1 MKKTVLILWG
11 VGALFLISSIPLF
24 VEGNIGAGVCGIV
37 IAAALFFIGLRK
49 NGARPEPK
57 KEPPPATTE
66 PKEAAAP
73 ASKADTTAHVT
84 PAADPRP
91 VKAEAAAPVPKTDTT
106 AHVAPAVD
114 LRLKKTEAVA
124 PAPASE
130 AKPAFEFLSV
140 KVAGVTF
147 KNGRKSRQTI
157 LRKIHFKDEPFD
169 KGTME
174 LTLQREEW
182 EGKPAFG
189 VYVNGDQIGNIPAEY
204 VSYVND
210 NFSRLDGIV
219 NIEVYGGGEG
229 RNYGAEI
236 TLRFRNE

>member
-24 VEGNIGAGVCGIV
+24 VEGDMGAGVCGIV

-49 NGARPEPK
+49 KAARPEPK
-57 KEPPPATTE
+57 KEPPAATPAATME
-66 PKEAAAP
+66 PEEVAAP
-73 ASKADTTAHVT
+73 APKADTTAHVT
-84 PAADPRP
+84 LAADPRS
-91 VKAEAAAPVPKTDTT
+91 A
-106 AHVAPAVD
+106 
-114 LRLKKTEAVA
+114 KTEATA
-124 PAPASE
+124 PAPTAE

-219 NIEVYGGGEG
+219 NMEVYGGGEG

>member
-1 MKKTVLILWG
+1 M
-11 VGALFLISSIPLF
+11 
-24 VEGNIGAGVCGIV
+24 
-37 IAAALFFIGLRK
+37 
-49 NGARPEPK
+49 
-57 KEPPPATTE
+57 
-66 PKEAAAP
+66 
-73 ASKADTTAHVT
+73 
-84 PAADPRP
+84 
-91 VKAEAAAPVPKTDTT
+91 
-106 AHVAPAVD
+106 
-114 LRLKKTEAVA
+114 
-124 PAPASE
+124 
-130 AKPAFEFLSV
+130 

-189 VYVNGDQIGNIPAEY
+189 VYVNGDQIGNIPAEHAD
-204 VSYVND
+204 YVND

-219 NIEVYGGGEG
+219 NIEVYGGEDGQ
-229 RNYGAEI
+229 NYGAEI